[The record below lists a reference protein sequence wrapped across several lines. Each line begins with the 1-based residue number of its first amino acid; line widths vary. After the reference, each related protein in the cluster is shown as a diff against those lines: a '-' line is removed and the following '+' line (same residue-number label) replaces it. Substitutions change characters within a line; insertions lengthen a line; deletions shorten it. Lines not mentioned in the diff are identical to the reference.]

1 MVTIGVD
8 LGGTN
13 IVVGVVNEEYEI
25 LAKAKRKTNADR
37 PADEILK
44 DIADLC
50 REAVETAGLTMAD
63 VESVGVGCPGTCNTK
78 TGIVEYANNLHFN
91 NVPVV
96 ARMHELLGLP
106 VYINNDANAAAL
118 GEALAGAAK
127 GSNSCVCITLGTGV
141 GGGVI
146 IDGKIYEGCNYAG
159 AELGHTVIQMNGE
172 PCTCGRRGCWE
183 AYASATALVRQT
195 KEAMETHPRS
205 YMWKMVDGDLSRVN
219 GLTAFDGMR
228 AGDTVAAAVVDEYIE
243 YVACGVVD
251 MINIFQP
258 DIACIGGGI
267 SHEGETLLVPLREK
281 VTLERYSKFCERQ
294 TEIVAAVLGNDAGVI
309 GAACLGRQN

>member
-13 IVVGVVNEEYEI
+13 IVVGVVDEQYNI
-25 LAKAKRKTNADR
+25 QSKVRCKTRAER
-37 PADEILK
+37 PAEELLQ
-44 DIADLC
+44 DIARLC
-50 REAVETAGLTMAD
+50 REAVAQAGLAMAD
-63 VESVGVGCPGTCNTK
+63 VTGVGIGCPGTCNTE
-78 TGIVEYANNLHFN
+78 TGMVEYTNNLNFN

-96 ARMHELLGLP
+96 ARMNELLGVP

-118 GEALAGAAK
+118 GETLAGAAK
-127 GSNSCVCITLGTGV
+127 GANSCVCITLGTGV

-146 IDGKIYEGCNYAG
+146 IDGKIYDGCNYAG
-159 AELGHTVIQMNGE
+159 AELGHTVIQMGGE
-172 PCTCGRRGCWE
+172 PCTCGRNGCWE

-195 KEAMETHPRS
+195 KEAMEKHPGS
-205 YMWKMVDGDLSRVN
+205 DMWKMVDGNIDSVN

-228 AGDTVAAAVVDEYIE
+228 AGDAVATAVVKQYID
-243 YVACGVVD
+243 YVACGVID

-258 DIACIGGGI
+258 DIVCIGGGI
-267 SHEGETLLVPLREK
+267 SHEGETLLAPLREK
-281 VTLERYSKFCERQ
+281 IVAERYSKFCERQ

-309 GAACLGRQN
+309 GAACLAR